1 MSETSVV
8 DIFSHLKASCRR
20 RQTTRLVHLRKM
32 YVVRIDEFS
41 AEKKN
46 PQWKG
51 TLREANRNGEEEEI
65 DERTEGKNGAAEGHR
80 RR

>member
-1 MSETSVV
+1 
-8 DIFSHLKASCRR
+8 
-20 RQTTRLVHLRKM
+20 M

-46 PQWKG
+46 PQRKG
-51 TLREANRNGEEEEI
+51 TWREASRNGEEEEM